1 MSLRRLFEHEVSSS
15 AFQKIDGELRI
26 IGNFAQIALLDDGQ
40 LDIWLVRPGLKPISA
55 RKLSSIIK
63 MFPQEAKFTILTGE
77 AYTQL
82 SDKNIVIERLS
93 LLGIRKKRKLSQEAK
108 EKLILQ
114 LRRIDDHE

>member
-1 MSLRRLFEHEVSSS
+1 MSLRRLFEHEVSYS
-15 AFQKIDGELRI
+15 AFQKIDDELRI
-26 IGNFAQIALLDDGQ
+26 IGKFAQIALLDDGE

-77 AYTQL
+77 AYTQV

-93 LLGIRKKRKLSQEAK
+93 LLGIRRKRKLSQETK

>member
-15 AFQKIDGELRI
+15 AFQKIDDELRI
-26 IGNFAQIALLDDGQ
+26 IGKFAQIALLDDGQ

-63 MFPQEAKFTILTGE
+63 MFPQEAKFTMLTGE
-77 AYTQL
+77 AYTQV

-93 LLGIRKKRKLSQEAK
+93 LLGIRKKRKLSQETK

-114 LRRIDDHE
+114 LRRIDNHE

>member
-1 MSLRRLFEHEVSSS
+1 MSLRRLFENEVSSS
-15 AFQKIDGELRI
+15 AFQKIDDELKI
-26 IGNFAQIALLDDGQ
+26 IGKFAQIALLDDGQ
-40 LDIWLVRPGLKPISA
+40 LDIWLVRPGLKPIRA

-63 MFPQEAKFTILTGE
+63 MFPQEAKFTVLTGE
-77 AYTQL
+77 AYTQV

-93 LLGIRKKRKLSQEAK
+93 LLGIRKKRKLSQETK